1 MAIDGSKEKT
11 SLRPSIDTSI
21 LPYRPQIF
29 TYDQIHYTSG
39 GAPVQKQGFAPHGG
53 RTQQIAGCRSIF
65 LRVAPHRR
73 RTQQQTYERRT
84 DHRRACCFCCQNQSY
99 RLIAFT
105 ACKWGI
111 PLCILY
117 KSVHIYFMI
126 FVQYMCTFIVEICV
140 HIWYNISM
148 KGGHRKREVLQDFPN
163 SNPSTYYE
171 RSY

>member
-21 LPYRPQIF
+21 LPYRPQSF

-53 RTQQIAGCRSIF
+53 KNSTDSRLPVIF
-65 LRVAPHRR
+65 LRVAPHRG
-73 RTQQQTYERRT
+73 RTQPQTYERRT

-111 PLCILY
+111 PLCILHIN
-117 KSVHIYFMI
+117 VRIYFKK
-126 FVQYMCTFIVEICV
+126 FVQYIGTFILAIYVRI
-140 HIWYNISM
+140 
-148 KGGHRKREVLQDFPN
+148 
-163 SNPSTYYE
+163 
-171 RSY
+171 